1 MDRKKNKNPR
11 NRTKAVSEKD
21 GGTQRFVQAAFRKP
35 IKLDRLQFRIHKNR
49 QPWDLAKLSPREFY
63 LYCITGVYP
72 LTIPKPKGKQQD
84 R

>member
-1 MDRKKNKNPR
+1 MIEKYTLLQKCSTSRGALRINCTHKMDRKKKKNPR

-49 QPWDLAKLSPREFY
+49 QPPKILS
-63 LYCITGVYP
+63 L
-72 LTIPKPKGKQQD
+72 
-84 R
+84 

>member
-1 MDRKKNKNPR
+1 MDRKKNENPR

-49 QPWDLAKLSPREFY
+49 QPPKILS
-63 LYCITGVYP
+63 L
-72 LTIPKPKGKQQD
+72 
-84 R
+84 

>member
-1 MDRKKNKNPR
+1 LLFLLNLTLCSLNCTHKNGQEENKNPR

-49 QPWDLAKLSPREFY
+49 QPPKILS
-63 LYCITGVYP
+63 L
-72 LTIPKPKGKQQD
+72 
-84 R
+84 

>member
-35 IKLDRLQFRIHKNR
+35 IKLDRLQFRIHKIDSH
-49 QPWDLAKLSPREFY
+49 QK
-63 LYCITGVYP
+63 YCPCKQDKIAFDTGS
-72 LTIPKPKGKQQD
+72 D
-84 R
+84 